1 MDTAV
6 AIDGCHFTTRHALLC
21 LLPPRCL
28 RSVCRSLSS
37 NPVFPGFPLFV
48 LLAATIS
55 AAWPLAIGHCLPDNY
70 PRSSNLGGPRL
81 LSGLHAQQPEPR
93 HRSHGFCL
101 VQPGRRRCS
110 EVPSAMGA
118 VLRGYP
124 PSAAAYLQ
132 LPSRLANGPLSAT
145 AVLEFT
151 LSQRPTCRATDIA
164 IRRSPRSG
172 HAATSPEQGSA
183 AMTSDPHCRRQHQPR
198 SALAACVSS
207 HCWPD
212 MTSWPTCNLRRSGR
226 LSGSAMIGSIA
237 APEEPTFKN

>member
-110 EVPSAMGA
+110 EAPSAMGA
-118 VLRGYP
+118 V
-124 PSAAAYLQ
+124 S
-132 LPSRLANGPLSAT
+132 
-145 AVLEFT
+145 E
-151 LSQRPTCRATDIA
+151 A
-164 IRRSPRSG
+164 IRLQPRHTFNCRRGWLTGRCLPRLSSSLRSASG
-172 HAATSPEQGSA
+172 RPVGQRTSPFVVRHEVATQ
-183 AMTSDPHCRRQHQPR
+183 QPR
-198 SALAACVSS
+198 LNKEALQ
-207 HCWPD
+207 
-212 MTSWPTCNLRRSGR
+212 
-226 LSGSAMIGSIA
+226 
-237 APEEPTFKN
+237 